1 MPRGEPRESTKA
13 GWLGEGQPHPCWE
26 GGWGRLSQMRRK
38 IIIPVVITWG
48 GVILDGRLVMVDAIL
63 RA

>member
-1 MPRGEPRESTKA
+1 
-13 GWLGEGQPHPCWE
+13 
-26 GGWGRLSQMRRK
+26 MRRK